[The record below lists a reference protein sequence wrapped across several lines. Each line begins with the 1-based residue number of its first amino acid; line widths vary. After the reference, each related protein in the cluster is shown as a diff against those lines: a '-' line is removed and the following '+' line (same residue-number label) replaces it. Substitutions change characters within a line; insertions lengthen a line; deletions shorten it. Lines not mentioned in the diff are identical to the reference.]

1 MHIDMPVEFFD
12 VVVRI
17 AFLVATTFLFGI
29 VLLTYL
35 RVRTNKMGLVTVGFA
50 IAWVHSLITIPE
62 FFIDVYD
69 VALDENLHLLLFL
82 IALIFILAGILK
94 D

>member
-1 MHIDMPVEFFD
+1 MPAEFFD
-12 VVVRI
+12 VVVRV

-29 VLLTYL
+29 VLLAYL
-35 RVRTNKMGLVTVGFA
+35 RVRTNKMGFITIGFA

-62 FFIDVYD
+62 FFIEGYD
-69 VALDENLHLLLFL
+69 VALGESQHLLFFL
-82 IALIFILAGILK
+82 IALIFILVGVLK

>member
-1 MHIDMPVEFFD
+1 MPVEFFD
-12 VVVRI
+12 VVVRV
-17 AFLVATTFLFGI
+17 AFLVATTLLFGI
-29 VLLTYL
+29 VLLAYR

-62 FFIDVYD
+62 FFIEVYD

>member
-1 MHIDMPVEFFD
+1 MSLEFFD
-12 VVVRI
+12 VVVRV

-29 VLLTYL
+29 VLLAYR
-35 RVRTNKMGLVTVGFA
+35 RVRTNKMGLVTIGFA

-62 FFIDVYD
+62 FFIEVYD

-82 IALIFILAGILK
+82 IALIFILVGVLK

>member
-1 MHIDMPVEFFD
+1 MSLEFFD
-12 VVVRI
+12 VVVRV

-29 VLLTYL
+29 VLLAYR
-35 RVRTNKMGLVTVGFA
+35 RVRTSKMGFVTIGFA

-62 FFIDVYD
+62 FFIEVYD
-69 VALDENLHLLLFL
+69 FALDENLHLLLFL
-82 IALIFILAGILK
+82 IALIFILVGVLK